1 MKRLILFIIAFIIL
15 IVGYIWISFV
25 WYEPNIKS
33 LFSSEPTIKEWEYK
47 GHDMLLYEYKNSYSI
62 CHSPVCRKC
71 YQIYD

>member
-1 MKRLILFIIAFIIL
+1 MKKLILFIIAFIAL
-15 IVGYIWISFV
+15 LVGFLWISFV

-62 CHSPVCRKC
+62 CHSPICRKC

>member
-1 MKRLILFIIAFIIL
+1 MFIIAFIIL
-15 IVGYIWISFV
+15 LVGYLWISFM

-33 LFSSEPTIKEWEYK
+33 LFISNPTIKEWKYK

>member
-1 MKRLILFIIAFIIL
+1 MKRLILFTTAFIIL
-15 IVGYIWISFV
+15 IVGSIWISFI

-33 LFSSEPTIKEWEYK
+33 LFISKPTIKEWEYK
-47 GHDMLLYEYKNSYSI
+47 GHDMLLYEHKNSYSV

>member
-62 CHSPVCRKC
+62 CHSPVCEKC

>member
-15 IVGYIWISFV
+15 IVGFIWISFI